1 VPTVHKAITWSGRV
15 ARVVI
20 MTLGAVLMALGV
32 AAAGALLLVI
42 ALARSNNRDWA
53 GSGSIFTAFGLAAA
67 WTVLAGAAAVWSS
80 RRTST
85 LTIWLTGLPSV
96 TLGAA
101 PAAFVAFDLLFLIR
115 G

>member
-1 VPTVHKAITWSGRV
+1 MHKAKSRSERV

-20 MTLGAVLMALGV
+20 MILGAILMALGV
-32 AAAGALLLVI
+32 AAGGALVLVI
-42 ALARSNNRDWA
+42 ALAQSNNRDWA

-80 RRTST
+80 RRTNT
-85 LTIWLTGLPSV
+85 PAIWLTGLPSV

-101 PAAFVAFDLLFLIR
+101 PAAFVAFDLLFLIP